1 MRDGV
6 MIENVLKIVL
16 LILIG
21 YMLVLLGLKEKISPK
36 LSKIV
41 FTFFLP
47 IIIFNSL
54 AKSKFST
61 EYVSVMLIVVM
72 YISLSLP
79 LVIYVAKHMA
89 KDDMGLVSS
98 TVLSAT
104 FQNSAFLPIPLAYSL
119 YGNIVP
125 VVIYAYTIILM
136 HYTVADILSSM
147 KEKHEKNI
155 MVLSLKKISRNII
168 IYAGILGIIF
178 SYFNLNKIFPQELW
192 SVLSVLSTI
201 GIYLSVIIVGLG
213 LPIIKNLN
221 MLVKTPIIF
230 IILWRHAVSPL
241 MHFILGSILVK
252 DELIFK
258 QLMLEAIMP
267 PATAN
272 TVLAYV
278 YGFNVETVSKSIILS
293 TALALIEVY
302 AFMFFGLI

>member
-61 EYVSVMLIVVM
+61 EYTGVMLIVVM

-119 YGNIVP
+119 YGDIVP

-136 HYTVADILSSM
+136 HYTAADILSSM
-147 KEKHEKNI
+147 NEKRGKNI
-155 MVLSLKKISRNII
+155 MFLSLK
-168 IYAGILGIIF
+168 
-178 SYFNLNKIFPQELW
+178 
-192 SVLSVLSTI
+192 
-201 GIYLSVIIVGLG
+201 
-213 LPIIKNLN
+213 
-221 MLVKTPIIF
+221 
-230 IILWRHAVSPL
+230 
-241 MHFILGSILVK
+241 
-252 DELIFK
+252 
-258 QLMLEAIMP
+258 
-267 PATAN
+267 
-272 TVLAYV
+272 
-278 YGFNVETVSKSIILS
+278 
-293 TALALIEVY
+293 
-302 AFMFFGLI
+302 